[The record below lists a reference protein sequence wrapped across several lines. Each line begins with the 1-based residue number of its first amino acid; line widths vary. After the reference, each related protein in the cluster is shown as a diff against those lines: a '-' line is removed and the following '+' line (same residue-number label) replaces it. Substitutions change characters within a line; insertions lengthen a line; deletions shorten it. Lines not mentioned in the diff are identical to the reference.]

1 MVCCVNA
8 CVGRQESVESRM
20 ALRINTFPYMNI
32 SLMRQTNF
40 FFPPKLLLQYN
51 PYSGH
56 DYTNLQVESYY
67 HS

>member
-1 MVCCVNA
+1 
-8 CVGRQESVESRM
+8 
-20 ALRINTFPYMNI
+20 
-32 SLMRQTNF
+32 MRQTNF

-67 HS
+67 HLIFLLYSFQNKLF